1 MAKARISY
9 GDRLLMGSIGNL
21 EGLRRRLPD
30 FDAYNREKV
39 QAAIDAAG
47 KLQSQ
52 LKLLLGTGNDDQ
64 TPAQIRQALDSQTAN
79 RSAGQA
85 ARQDSC

>member
-1 MAKARISY
+1 MSKSRIPY

-30 FDAYNREKV
+30 FDLYDKAKV
-39 QAAIDAAG
+39 QDAIDAAG

-52 LKLLLGTGNDDQ
+52 LKLLLGSGGGERSPQQIQQ
-64 TPAQIRQALDSQTAN
+64 TLAAQTAT